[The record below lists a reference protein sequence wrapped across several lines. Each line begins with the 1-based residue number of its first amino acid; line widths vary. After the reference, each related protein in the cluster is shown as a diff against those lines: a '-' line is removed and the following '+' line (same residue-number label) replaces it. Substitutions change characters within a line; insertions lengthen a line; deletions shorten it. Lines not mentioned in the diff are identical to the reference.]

1 MEPPERPIRT
11 RGDDSLDGEMDEA
24 EDAAVWIFSKMKSV
38 LAEMKSSG
46 LEKGVT
52 VGFIIRTI

>member
-1 MEPPERPIRT
+1 MGCEDVGI
-11 RGDDSLDGEMDEA
+11 DSAEA
-24 EDAAVWIFSKMKSV
+24 VAVWIFSKMKSV

-46 LEKGVT
+46 LEKDVT